1 MKIPNEVKVGGITY
15 AVETVEFLCKG
26 TDGFC
31 AEIDYCDCKIRL
43 TKSAD
48 AKMMRDFL
56 HELVHALFDQCGY
69 INHDEEMI
77 DRLAAALHGV
87 IVDNPAL
94 FEEP

>member
-15 AVETVEFLCKG
+15 AVETVEFLRKG

-48 AKMMRDFL
+48 AK
-56 HELVHALFDQCGY
+56 
-69 INHDEEMI
+69 
-77 DRLAAALHGV
+77 
-87 IVDNPAL
+87 
-94 FEEP
+94 